1 MFKYRL
7 VKGQS
12 SVLIVAC
19 TGKFPEKCCSFAS
32 CLHMTR
38 DENETGSSP
47 WYSLLVAGCISGLS
61 TAQLAIACDESP
73 NAVPLA
79 ISLDSEL

>member
-1 MFKYRL
+1 
-7 VKGQS
+7 
-12 SVLIVAC
+12 
-19 TGKFPEKCCSFAS
+19 
-32 CLHMTR
+32 MTR
-38 DENETGSSP
+38 DENETGSTP